1 MAGPSSKIL
10 KNIKYVENGVLLNQK
25 ILKRVLNIIMKRR
38 TKAQKCKDYY
48 DVFKCIRED
57 RKVKR
62 EGTKDGS
69 IATHPVVEVHRVYSE
84 RYVLRSCITWL
95 RSHDI
100 LCNRNN
106 VGAGEMGASGYY
118 SYGIRGAGD
127 IIGLL
132 KTGQHFEIECKR
144 GAGGRLSLE
153 QQKRMRQIR
162 ENNGLYF
169 MVHGVEELEHYFKE
183 LV

>member
-1 MAGPSSKIL
+1 M
-10 KNIKYVENGVLLNQK
+10 
-25 ILKRVLNIIMKRR
+25 RRR
-38 TKAQKCKDYY
+38 TKLQKCKDYY
-48 DVFKCIRED
+48 DAFKCIRED
-57 RKVKR
+57 RKVRR

-69 IATHPVVEVHRVYSE
+69 IATHPVVKVYDVPEST
-84 RYVLRSCITWL
+84 VLAECIKWL
-95 RSHDI
+95 RQYNI

-169 MVHGVEELEHYFKE
+169 VVHGVSELEHYMGD
-183 LV
+183 LI

>member
-1 MAGPSSKIL
+1 
-10 KNIKYVENGVLLNQK
+10 
-25 ILKRVLNIIMKRR
+25 MKRR
-38 TKAQKCKDYY
+38 TKAQKLKDYY
-48 DVFKCIRED
+48 DAFKCIRED

-69 IATHPVVEVHRVYSE
+69 IATHSVVNVRPYCSE
-84 RYVLRSCITWL
+84 KLVLAECLAWL
-95 RSHDI
+95 KGKRI
-100 LCNRNN
+100 ICNRNN
-106 VGAGEMGASGYY
+106 VGAGEMGASGFY

-132 KTGQHFEIECKR
+132 KTGQHFEIEVKR

-153 QQKRMRQIR
+153 QQKRMRQIK

-169 MVHGVEELEHYFKE
+169 VVHGISELEYFMGD
-183 LV
+183 LI

>member
-1 MAGPSSKIL
+1 
-10 KNIKYVENGVLLNQK
+10 
-25 ILKRVLNIIMKRR
+25 MKRR
-38 TKAQKCKDYY
+38 TKDQKLKDCF
-48 DVFKCIRED
+48 DAFKCIRED

-69 IATHPVVEVHRVYSE
+69 IATHSVVSVKIKPEKAVVQNC
-84 RYVLRSCITWL
+84 LMWL
-95 RSHDI
+95 KIHGI
-100 LCNRNN
+100 LCNRHDCGTFQNIY
-106 VGAGEMGASGYY
+106 GQWG

-144 GAGGRLSLE
+144 GLGGRLSLE
-153 QQKRMRQIR
+153 QQKRMKQIR

-169 MVHGVEELEHYFKE
+169 VVHGVEELEHWFKDWG
-183 LV
+183 LL

>member
-1 MAGPSSKIL
+1 
-10 KNIKYVENGVLLNQK
+10 
-25 ILKRVLNIIMKRR
+25 MKRR
-38 TKAQKCKDYY
+38 TKAQKIKDYF
-48 DVFKCIRED
+48 DAFKCIRED
-57 RKVKR
+57 RKMRR

-69 IATHPVVEVHRVYSE
+69 IATHPVVKVEIHSE
-84 RYVLRSCITWL
+84 TVILALCLTWL
-95 RSHDI
+95 QKHNI

-144 GAGGRLSLE
+144 GSGGRLSLE
-153 QQKRMRQIR
+153 QQVRLGQII

-169 MVHGVEELEHYFKE
+169 IVHGLNELEYYFKD
-183 LV
+183 LI

>member
-1 MAGPSSKIL
+1 
-10 KNIKYVENGVLLNQK
+10 
-25 ILKRVLNIIMKRR
+25 MKKR
-38 TKAQKCKDYY
+38 TKAQKHKDYFDAY
-48 DVFKCIRED
+48 KAIREG
-57 RKVKR
+57 KPVKR

-69 IATHPVVEVHRVYSE
+69 ITTHPVIS
-84 RYVLRSCITWL
+84 VLDLREGQVLANCLMWL
-95 RSHDI
+95 RKHNI

-106 VGAGEMGASGYY
+106 VGAGEMGGSGYY

-144 GAGGRLSLE
+144 GLGGRLSLE

-169 MVHGVEELEHYFKE
+169 VVHGLNELEFYFKD
-183 LV
+183 LI

>member
-1 MAGPSSKIL
+1 MT
-10 KNIKYVENGVLLNQK
+10 
-25 ILKRVLNIIMKRR
+25 KRR
-38 TKAQKCKDYY
+38 TKLQKCKDYY

-69 IATHPVVEVHRVYSE
+69 ILTHPIIRVCSWCSE
-84 RYVLRSCITWL
+84 KTIMGDCMKWL
-95 RSHDI
+95 RKHNI

-132 KTGQHFEIECKR
+132 KTGQHFEIEVKR
-144 GAGGRLSLE
+144 GSGGRLSLI
-153 QQKRMRQIR
+153 QQKRRSDIIR
-162 ENNGLYF
+162 NNGLYF
-169 MVHGVEELEHYFKE
+169 VVHGVEELEYFMGD

>member
-1 MAGPSSKIL
+1 
-10 KNIKYVENGVLLNQK
+10 
-25 ILKRVLNIIMKRR
+25 MKRR
-38 TKAQKCKDYY
+38 TKAQKLKDCY
-48 DVFKCIRED
+48 DAFKCIRED
-57 RKVKR
+57 KKVKR

-69 IATHPVVEVHRVYSE
+69 IATHPVIDIPITKPEKF
-84 RYVLRSCITWL
+84 VLADCLTWL
-95 RSHDI
+95 RQHNI

-144 GAGGRLSLE
+144 GNGGRLSLE
-153 QQKRMRQIR
+153 QQKRMKQIR

-169 MVHGVEELEHYFKE
+169 VVHGLEELEHYFKG
-183 LV
+183 LI

>member
-1 MAGPSSKIL
+1 
-10 KNIKYVENGVLLNQK
+10 
-25 ILKRVLNIIMKRR
+25 MKRR
-38 TKAQKCKDYY
+38 TKDQKLKDYY
-48 DVFKCIRED
+48 DAFKCIRED

-69 IATHPVVEVHRVYSE
+69 IATHSVVQVWQKSE
-84 RYVLRSCITWL
+84 KLVLADCLIWL
-95 RSHDI
+95 RNHGI

-106 VGAGEMGASGYY
+106 VGVGEMGASGYY

-144 GAGGRLSLE
+144 GSGGRLSLK
-153 QQKRMRQIR
+153 QQKRMQQIR

-169 MVHGVEELEHYFKE
+169 VVHGVEELEYYMRD
-183 LV
+183 LI